1 MLAVHVRTTLL
12 PAFALFVLAAV
23 ALVLAAAP
31 ADADAADRA
40 RQRLVVRG
48 DATAVQGPCSERGV
62 CPLELENG
70 RFRGAPVGA
79 GAYTGSLRLKVA
91 EQFPNGEGGICAPL
105 KGRIVLGAGSADRL
119 VLAVAGDSCQD
130 GGGPLA
136 GASFTG
142 LAHFVITH
150 GTGRYAHT
158 IGAGR
163 VQFSEDAAH
172 DHRMTVIGAIAG

>member
-1 MLAVHVRTTLL
+1 MPTVHLRAKLL
-12 PAFALFVLAAV
+12 PALALAAL
-23 ALVLAAAP
+23 ALVLAAAT
-31 ADADAADRA
+31 AGAANRA
-40 RQRLVVRG
+40 RQRLIVRG

-62 CPLELENG
+62 CPLELEGG

-79 GAYTGSLRLKVA
+79 GAYTGSFRLKVA

-105 KGRIVLGAGSADRL
+105 KGRIVLGGGTADRL

-130 GGGPLA
+130 GGGSLA

-142 LAHFVITH
+142 LAHFVVAH
-150 GTGRYAHT
+150 GSGRYART
-158 IGAGR
+158 TGAGR

-172 DHRMTVIGAIAG
+172 NHRMTVVGAIAG